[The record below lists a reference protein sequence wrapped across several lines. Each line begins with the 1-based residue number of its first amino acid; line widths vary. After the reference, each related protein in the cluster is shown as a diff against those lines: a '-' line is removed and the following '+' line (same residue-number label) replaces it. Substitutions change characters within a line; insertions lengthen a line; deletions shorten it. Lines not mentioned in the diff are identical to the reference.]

1 MTKTHAFTVKALL
14 HRIHTLLE
22 YLKNKKRKERIESTC
37 MAMYVWIGCDAFC
50 VVVSC
55 YATGFFI
62 FHIRE
67 KRAAESVGKR
77 DTQKKNIYKKIFGE
91 ESQKPNKMLCILCK
105 HGVRATPSCFLLL
118 FFLFHRSKT
127 FFIDFSGK
135 SNNIAS
141 AARY

>member
-1 MTKTHAFTVKALL
+1 
-14 HRIHTLLE
+14 
-22 YLKNKKRKERIESTC
+22 

-77 DTQKKNIYKKIFGE
+77 DTQKKKYI
-91 ESQKPNKMLCILCK
+91 QKNLWRRVTETKQNA
-105 HGVRATPSCFLLL
+105 VYTV
-118 FFLFHRSKT
+118 
-127 FFIDFSGK
+127 
-135 SNNIAS
+135 
-141 AARY
+141 